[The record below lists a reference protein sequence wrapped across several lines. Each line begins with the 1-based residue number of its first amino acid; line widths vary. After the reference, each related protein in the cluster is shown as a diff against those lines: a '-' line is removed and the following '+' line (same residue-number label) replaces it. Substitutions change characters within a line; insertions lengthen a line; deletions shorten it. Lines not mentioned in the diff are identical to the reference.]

1 MPSQPVQNYILKLE
15 NNLSE
20 TKFKLSLKDST
31 LEIIDQEPEKINS
44 AKSSTDSTTFHSSPS
59 KIFNQTDLEIKSL
72 IPKVKLVAES
82 LKNSPETSEL
92 VDPVVK
98 EEEDVGDNTLLELG
112 IMASLPAD
120 NSTPLEPEAP
130 KKQANF
136 VKIAENELRKHVLC
150 RNNLNKQVDLGNPA
164 NQDETDSTCEIQ
176 NENSSDATK
185 STLIFDSTH
194 TETSCF
200 ESTNL
205 TNTPTMSKSFKNSL
219 DKIELTHFCGK
230 GAEVFCFIQKLDS
243 TGKIYLDLFF
253 F

>member
-1 MPSQPVQNYILKLE
+1 MPCRLRRSCLTPLRRHHGKSQRHDDDEAGCQGPVCRRYVQ
-15 NNLSE
+15 
-20 TKFKLSLKDST
+20 
-31 LEIIDQEPEKINS
+31 
-44 AKSSTDSTTFHSSPS
+44 
-59 KIFNQTDLEIKSL
+59 
-72 IPKVKLVAES
+72 
-82 LKNSPETSEL
+82 
-92 VDPVVK
+92 

-219 DKIELTHFCGK
+219 DKIELTHFKYNSG
-230 GAEVFCFIQKLDS
+230 
-243 TGKIYLDLFF
+243 TYLP
-253 F
+253 